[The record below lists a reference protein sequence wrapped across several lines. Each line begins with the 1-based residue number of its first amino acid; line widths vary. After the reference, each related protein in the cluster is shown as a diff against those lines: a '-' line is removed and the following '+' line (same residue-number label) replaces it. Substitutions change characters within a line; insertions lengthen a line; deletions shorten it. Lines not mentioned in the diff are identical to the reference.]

1 MRSKITSLV
10 IALALFASMI
20 PSVAFADDVQ
30 ADTTSETSAAEIQ
43 NDEQKE
49 EDGTDYWSDVMP
61 EPSAEPTTEPTVE
74 PTVNPTETPTAEPTE
89 EPTFDSPTEKNEEHE
104 AYNDVKD
111 LSSISLTLNGY
122 EVGKSVV
129 NDTSLSISGS
139 TDGVYFTSDEYYEG
153 YMITNIDYFNSM
165 GSDGNAPVNQIIR
178 DTSVLFEMYKP
189 YYLQVIMMVEDD
201 YSYDNL
207 EKENVTLNVGGQSVT
222 SHFLMKQYVGSK
234 MVLFSFKLPEPSPK
248 EIPAFSMTFE
258 NYKVGRRIAY
268 GTNSNINFDEGKEGV
283 LFRMYG
289 YGQDE
294 KYLITTK
301 AYDESLD
308 DGGLTESDCIK
319 DSSVTYEAGKSYYM
333 HVKLC
338 AQNSSYTF
346 KNFTKDDVSLNV
358 MGENIKPYVILPS
371 SDYSS
376 IEVGFELPIL
386 PEVKEINSVSLSL
399 GGYYL
404 GKSVV
409 SDTSISLDDSNEG
422 VYFYEK
428 NEYYSTYIISDADF
442 LDEDSNIIEDASV
455 LFDAENNYYLAAEI
469 IVNDGYTIKNLT
481 KENVVLNVGGVKV
494 NSYVM
499 EAFDDG
505 EIFMVGFKLPTVA
518 EEPTPTPIPT
528 QEPTAK
534 PTPTSIPTAEPTA
547 VPTTEPSAEPTA
559 LPTTKPDEAPSAK
572 PTATPNSDSGSTV
585 TPSTKPTVNPTA
597 TATSSATPSVIP
609 SVTQTPA
616 ISTTPT
622 ASPNATPKTGDES
635 NNGIWF
641 VLLAVSGL
649 GIFGT
654 SVIARRK
661 QK

>member
-1 MRSKITSLV
+1 
-10 IALALFASMI
+10 
-20 PSVAFADDVQ
+20 
-30 ADTTSETSAAEIQ
+30 
-43 NDEQKE
+43 
-49 EDGTDYWSDVMP
+49 
-61 EPSAEPTTEPTVE
+61 
-74 PTVNPTETPTAEPTE
+74 
-89 EPTFDSPTEKNEEHE
+89 
-104 AYNDVKD
+104 
-111 LSSISLTLNGY
+111 
-122 EVGKSVV
+122 
-129 NDTSLSISGS
+129 
-139 TDGVYFTSDEYYEG
+139 
-153 YMITNIDYFNSM
+153 
-165 GSDGNAPVNQIIR
+165 
-178 DTSVLFEMYKP
+178 
-189 YYLQVIMMVEDD
+189 
-201 YSYDNL
+201 
-207 EKENVTLNVGGQSVT
+207 
-222 SHFLMKQYVGSK
+222 
-234 MVLFSFKLPEPSPK
+234 
-248 EIPAFSMTFE
+248 
-258 NYKVGRRIAY
+258 
-268 GTNSNINFDEGKEGV
+268 
-283 LFRMYG
+283 MYG